1 METAELFLLIV
12 IVFCLLEDK
21 ASCKDWWSNWKA
33 AWKEYFS
40 SKRGVNDKRAT
51 ETSEE

>member
-21 ASCKDWWSNWKA
+21 TSCRDWWSNWKA
-33 AWKEYFS
+33 AWKDCAAN
-40 SKRGVNDKRAT
+40 KNRKRAA